1 MVDRLLRLIA
11 PHSCCGCGNPGS
23 LLCVSCKNDIVFEA
37 FSACLGCLRPTL
49 DTNLC
54 LTCRKQMWVDAGWA
68 IGVREGVLK
77 RLLDRYKFDSA
88 IEAGRICAELLDAQ
102 LPVLPTNVVVVP
114 VPTVPSHRRVRG
126 FDHTLTIAMAFAV
139 RRGLGCRQPLR
150 RYNGGTQHFKGR
162 AERLRQAGHGLEVV
176 GRVPADI
183 LLVDDIYTTGA
194 TLQACVRKLRAAGAE
209 RIFVAII
216 ARQTLDEIS
225 DLW

>member
-1 MVDRLLRLIA
+1 MVDRLLGLIA

-37 FSACLGCLRPTL
+37 FSACLRCLRPTR

-54 LTCRKQMWVDAGWA
+54 FACGKQMRIDAGWV

-88 IEAGRICAELLDAQ
+88 VEAGRICAELLDAQ
-102 LPVLPTNVVVVP
+102 LPVLPGSFVVVP
-114 VPTVPSHRRVRG
+114 VPTTSSHRRIRG
-126 FDHTLTIAMAFAV
+126 FDHTLTIAKAFAV
-139 RRGLGCRQPLR
+139 RRGLGCQRPLR
-150 RYNGGTQHFKGR
+150 RYGGGTQHFKGR
-162 AERLRQAGHGLEVV
+162 AERLKQAGHGLEVA

-194 TLQACVRKLRAAGAE
+194 TLQACIRKLRVAGAE

-216 ARQTLDEIS
+216 ARQTLDETS